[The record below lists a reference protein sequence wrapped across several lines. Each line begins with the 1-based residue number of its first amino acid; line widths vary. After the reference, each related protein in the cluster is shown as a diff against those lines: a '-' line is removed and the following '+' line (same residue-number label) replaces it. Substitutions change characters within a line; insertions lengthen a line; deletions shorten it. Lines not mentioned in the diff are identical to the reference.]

1 LESLRKPIVLIG
13 LIAVAV
19 ILVLVGLYFQFNPSM
34 HNAAHVVSYKAIAC
48 WAAAVA
54 ALIGASFARPRGAA

>member
-1 LESLRKPIVLIG
+1 LDSIRKPIVLIG
-13 LIAVAV
+13 LIVVAV
-19 ILVLVGLYFQFNPSM
+19 VLVLVGLYFQFNPAM

-54 ALIGASFARPRGAA
+54 ALVAASFARPRSAE